1 MFKNVFYY
9 SHLTAIGGIETW
21 LWNIAKKY
29 GETHDITVLYSFAD
43 KPQLNRL
50 RRLVRCER
58 FTGQRI
64 ECKRVFVCYDAADF
78 LAHVQAEEYCLVV
91 HGDYV
96 ALGYP
101 APQLPKITKAIGVS
115 QVVCDSYQKQ
125 TGRAAELCYN
135 PQTPIKPRKV
145 LRLISAT
152 RMSPEKAPD
161 RFKIL
166 ADALDAAKIPFTW
179 DIYTNSRPVFENPSV
194 SWKAPRLD
202 VIDFIAAADYL
213 VQPSITEG
221 EPYSLNEA
229 LSVGTPVIVTDYP
242 AAREIGVKNGVNG
255 FILPQNMEGIPVD
268 AIAKGLKKFKY
279 TPPADRWGELL
290 EPGKGT
296 YLDEIGTGVEVE
308 CVATYYDTQRM
319 ILVTPGEIFR
329 VSDERAETLEKYKVA
344 VRCPED

>member
-1 MFKNVFYY
+1 MYNNVFYY
-9 SHLTAIGGIETW
+9 SHLTRIGGIETW
-21 LWNIAKKY
+21 LWSIAKKY
-29 GETHDITVLYSFAD
+29 GESHDITVMYSFAD
-43 KPQLNRL
+43 KAQLSRL

-58 FTGQRI
+58 YTGQQVR
-64 ECKRVFVCYDAADF
+64 CKRVFVCYDARDF
-78 LAHVQAEEYCLVV
+78 LGHVQAEEYVLCV

-101 APQLPKITKAIGVS
+101 APQLPKITKVIGVS
-115 QVVCDSYQKQ
+115 QVVCDSYKKL
-125 TGRAAELCYN
+125 TGRDIELCYN
-135 PQTPIKPRKV
+135 PQVAVKPRKV

-152 RMSPEKAPD
+152 RMAPEKAPD

-166 ADALDAAKIPFTW
+166 ADALDAAKVPFTW
-179 DIYTNSRPVFENPSV
+179 DIFTDSNPVFENPSV

-221 EPYSLNEA
+221 DPYSLNEA

-242 AAREIGVKNGVNG
+242 AAQEIGVKGGVNG
-255 FILPQNMEGIPVD
+255 FILPQNMEKIPVD

-296 YLDEIGTGVEVE
+296 YLEDIGTGVDVE
-308 CVATYYDTQRM
+308 CVRTYYDTQRK
-319 ILVTPGEIFR
+319 ITVNPGEFFR
-329 VSDERAETLEKYKVA
+329 VSADRAEVLIKYQVA
-344 VRCPED
+344 VQCLEE

>member
-1 MFKNVFYY
+1 MYSNVFYY
-9 SHLTAIGGIETW
+9 SHLTPIGGIETW

-29 GETHDITVLYSFAD
+29 GKTHDITVLYSFAD
-43 KPQLNRL
+43 KAQLQRL
-50 RRLVRCER
+50 QKLVRVQR
-58 FTGQRI
+58 YTGQQI
-64 ECKRVFVCYDAADF
+64 QCKRVFVCYDAADF
-78 LAHVQAEEYCLVV
+78 LTHVQAEEYFLVV

-101 APQLPKITKAIGVS
+101 APQLPKITRVIGVS
-115 QVVCDSYQKQ
+115 QVVCDSYLKQ
-125 TGRAAELCYN
+125 TGKSIELCYN

-152 RMSPEKAPD
+152 RMAPEKAPE

-166 ADALDAAKIPFTW
+166 ADALDAARIPFTW
-179 DIYTNSRPVFENPSV
+179 EIYTNSPPVFDNPSV
-194 SWKAPRLD
+194 SWKRPRLD

-242 AAREIGVKNGVNG
+242 AAREIGVEDGVNG
-255 FILPQNMEGIPVD
+255 FILPQNMENIPLD

-296 YLDEIGTGVEVE
+296 YLEEIGTGVDVE
-308 CVATYYDTQRM
+308 CVSTYYDTQRK
-319 ILVTPGEIFR
+319 ITVTPGEIFR
-329 VSDERAETLEKYKVA
+329 VSEERAETLIQYKVA
-344 VRCPED
+344 VRCPEE